1 MEGEECITRMID
13 MADFEKKKT
22 SKKQKQKMQR
32 SVKGA
37 NISRIRR
44 KPIRPKNAGFISPFD
59 CLYSVAKKYDSY
71 ASENIHY
78 MCISFI
84 LRSVEETAIKA
95 NSVVNVLTNHIFIK
109 RKKRKNDNSKEKTSR
124 DDLEDDLTYH
134 LQCEERLPLCGLVLD
149 PRQTMLKYSM
159 GKQFSIKIFNFNSED
174 VLLPQNTNI
183 CKIFIYI
190 LKKDNI
196 EGS

>member
-109 RKKRKNDNSKEKTSR
+109 RKKRK
-124 DDLEDDLTYH
+124 
-134 LQCEERLPLCGLVLD
+134 
-149 PRQTMLKYSM
+149 M
-159 GKQFSIKIFNFNSED
+159 I
-174 VLLPQNTNI
+174 
-183 CKIFIYI
+183 I
-190 LKKDNI
+190 LKRKKRAEMILKTISRIISSVKSHYRCADWFWI
-196 EGS
+196 

>member
-1 MEGEECITRMID
+1 MGGEECITKLIN
-13 MADFEKKKT
+13 MADFEKKKK
-22 SKKQKQKMQR
+22 SRNQKQKLPR
-32 SVKGA
+32 SVKDA

-44 KPIRPKNAGFISPFD
+44 KSIRPKNAGFISPFD
-59 CLYSVAKKYDSY
+59 CLYSIAKKYDSY
-71 ASENIHY
+71 TSENIHY

-84 LRSVEETAIKA
+84 LRSAEEITIKA
-95 NSVVNVLTNHIFIK
+95 SSAVDVLTNHIFTK
-109 RKKRKNDNSKEKTSR
+109 RKKRKNDNSKEKTNR

-134 LQCEERLPLCGLVLD
+134 LQCEERLPLCGMVLD

-190 LKKDNI
+190 LKRENV
-196 EGS
+196 EGN

>member
-1 MEGEECITRMID
+1 MVGEECITKMMD
-13 MADFEKKKT
+13 MADFEIKKT
-22 SKKQKQKMQR
+22 SKKQKQKMR
-32 SVKGA
+32 GSVKGA

-109 RKKRKNDNSKEKTSR
+109 RKKRK
-124 DDLEDDLTYH
+124 
-134 LQCEERLPLCGLVLD
+134 
-149 PRQTMLKYSM
+149 M
-159 GKQFSIKIFNFNSED
+159 I
-174 VLLPQNTNI
+174 
-183 CKIFIYI
+183 I
-190 LKKDNI
+190 LKKKRAEMILKTISHIISSVKSRYRCADWFWI
-196 EGS
+196 RGKPCFKI

>member
-1 MEGEECITRMID
+1 M
-13 MADFEKKKT
+13 
-22 SKKQKQKMQR
+22 
-32 SVKGA
+32 
-37 NISRIRR
+37 
-44 KPIRPKNAGFISPFD
+44 
-59 CLYSVAKKYDSY
+59 
-71 ASENIHY
+71 
-78 MCISFI
+78 
-84 LRSVEETAIKA
+84 
-95 NSVVNVLTNHIFIK
+95 VNVLTNHIFIK
-109 RKKRKNDNSKEKTSR
+109 RKKRKMIILKRKKTSR

-196 EGS
+196 DGS

>member
-1 MEGEECITRMID
+1 MEGEECITKMID

-22 SKKQKQKMQR
+22 SKKQKQKMRR

-109 RKKRKNDNSKEKTSR
+109 RKKRK
-124 DDLEDDLTYH
+124 
-134 LQCEERLPLCGLVLD
+134 
-149 PRQTMLKYSM
+149 M
-159 GKQFSIKIFNFNSED
+159 I
-174 VLLPQNTNI
+174 
-183 CKIFIYI
+183 I
-190 LKKDNI
+190 LKRKKN
-196 EGS
+196 EPR